1 MAALEASLAAGTSRK
16 DRGKALSEAGEWP
29 SEKAETERG
38 AKDGRRSG
46 TSPANKSPANKS
58 PAKKTA
64 ARLPAKRTATAQR
77 RSA

>member
-1 MAALEASLAAGTSRK
+1 MAALEASLAAGKSRK

-46 TSPANKSPANKS
+46 TSPANKSPA
-58 PAKKTA
+58 KKTA